1 MTGANHVLPTGGLAR
16 AFAGLSTGDFLR
28 WMTFQ
33 ELTPEAAAAIARPT
47 AVLAGAEGLPG
58 HAAAAGLRAAAPTS
72 RRRAV
77 PERRPDFA
85 LRPAYA
91 AVDLYDPGRRPCP
104 VDLSDNTN
112 LFGPSPA
119 VMETLATMSTRAVT
133 RYPGVYVSQL
143 KEALARVAGVPVECI
158 TTGCGSDDVID
169 SAMRAFLES
178 GDSITYPEPTFGII
192 PTFAR
197 MNAAV
202 TRPVPLGPDYTLDVD
217 ALAATNARLTYL
229 CRPNNPTGTQFDR
242 AAVETV
248 VERAAGV
255 VLIDEAYADFAGED
269 LGRWAAESDRAI
281 VLRTLSKAYGL
292 AGLRV
297 GYAVG
302 PPRLI
307 AEIEKSRGPY
317 KVGGVAEAAA
327 LAVIS
332 RDLGWVRGNV
342 AAVRENRTKLASQLG
357 ALGLRV
363 WRSAANFVLVELP
376 PELGGARECA
386 DRLRERGVAV
396 RPFEAVPQAGECL
409 RVSVGPWPM
418 MEAFIDALAAVRS
431 TRGAP
436 TGRLA

>member
-1 MTGANHVLPTGGLAR
+1 
-16 AFAGLSTGDFLR
+16 
-28 WMTFQ
+28 
-33 ELTPEAAAAIARPT
+33 
-47 AVLAGAEGLPG
+47 
-58 HAAAAGLRAAAPTS
+58 
-72 RRRAV
+72 
-77 PERRPDFA
+77 
-85 LRPAYA
+85 
-91 AVDLYDPGRRPCP
+91 
-104 VDLSDNTN
+104 
-112 LFGPSPA
+112 
-119 VMETLATMSTRAVT
+119 VT

-143 KEALARVAGVPVECI
+143 KEALAGIAGVPVECV

-178 GDSITYPEPTFGII
+178 GDGITYPEPTFGII
-192 PTFAR
+192 ATFAR

-202 TRPVPLGPDYTLDVD
+202 TRPVPLGPDFTLDVD

-242 AAVETV
+242 TAVEAV
-248 VERAAGV
+248 VDRAAGL

-269 LGRWAAESDRAI
+269 LGKWAADSDRAI
-281 VLRTLSKAYGL
+281 VLRTLSKAYGM

-297 GYAVG
+297 GYAIG

-317 KVGGVAEAAA
+317 KVGGVAEAVA

-363 WRSAANFVLVELP
+363 CRSAANFVLVELP
-376 PELGGARECA
+376 PDLGGARDCA
-386 DRLRERGVAV
+386 NRLRERGVAV

-409 RVSVGPWPM
+409 RVSIGPWPM
-418 MEAFIDALAAVRS
+418 MEAFIDALTAIRA
-431 TRGAP
+431 TRGTP
-436 TGRLA
+436 TGKLD